1 MAQIEIT
8 RDRLEERFEK
18 QKTADCALLRIPSL
32 ENQALELESQRVQL
46 LAKIS
51 ADEEN
56 IEKINL
62 KLGKVTEK
70 LDEYRLE
77 VELGSDQLKD
87 IETENENLKGKVN
100 ELKISLATETEKLKI
115 ETERAK
121 QFQENIENM
130 KSEWINTKSEI
141 DQSLQEIMV
150 RPLYLKGYRLDYMIK
165 SKSSIVPQKLE
176 LKLLSSL
183 DMGGD
188 NLSRTNVPS
197 PFSK

>member
-1 MAQIEIT
+1 MTLKTRKTHKNIIPKNELQSWMAQIEIT
-8 RDRLEERFEK
+8 RDRLEQRFEK

-32 ENQALELESQRVQL
+32 ENQAVELENQRVQL

-62 KLGKVTEK
+62 KLEKVTEK

-87 IETENENLKGKVN
+87 VETENENLKGEVN
-100 ELKISLATETEKLKI
+100 ELKILLDKETEKLRT
-115 ETERAK
+115 ETERSK

-130 KSEWINTKSEI
+130 INTKTEI

-150 RPLYLKGYRLDYMIK
+150 RPLELYL
-165 SKSSIVPQKLE
+165 
-176 LKLLSSL
+176 
-183 DMGGD
+183 
-188 NLSRTNVPS
+188 
-197 PFSK
+197 